1 MSPASPPLST
11 PPPTFSGDTLD
22 LILNRLLPTLL
33 VTALSARSLVGRWR
47 LLHSKL
53 SVLLSS
59 LSAAASASSAPYSSA
74 NPLFTDL
81 LPNLLTTLRS
91 LESLSSRCL
100 DPTLPSGKLHLQ
112 SDLDIATAS
121 LSLHIHDLELLLRS
135 GLLNQPNPHSTAIVL
150 SLPSSSA
157 SRADLS
163 LFVRDLFARLQI
175 GAIDLKIK
183 ALDSLLQFLESDPP
197 KLAPVVAQEGDL
209 SSLIRLL
216 DPSSHSLIRDSA
228 ATAVSLL
235 ATASATS
242 RHILFDEGALGPL
255 LRVLETGSLAVKEK
269 AAAAVEVIT
278 ADTTNAWAVA
288 AYGGVSILINACRPG
303 SGSPSIQSLAASS
316 LNYIS
321 SIDGLRDSIAEEG
334 AVPVLIDLL
343 SSGSPSASKNAALCL
358 WSLASFGGEA
368 IRVSIVEEGGLRNL
382 LQLLSDFSLSSD
394 PDISEHTLRAIHA
407 LSLSSA
413 VAKTLSSSPGFF
425 LQLTDLILRSSGATQ
440 LAAAAVLSN
449 LSPSDELKR
458 YMSPSMVALVKMLE
472 SSKPESAQEIAS
484 RALVSLLAVRS
495 NRKELARDEKS
506 IMRLVQML
514 DPGREEVCK
523 KYPVFVI
530 HALAAGGGVGC
541 RRRLGEAGACSQ
553 LQKLADADVPG
564 ARKALNRITGGR
576 FKNIFSFIRRE

>member
-1 MSPASPPLST
+1 MTPASPALSP
-11 PPPTFSGDTLD
+11 PPPTSTGDTLD
-22 LILNRLLPTLL
+22 LILHHLLPVLL
-33 VTALSARSLVGRWR
+33 VAALSAKSLVGRWR
-47 LLHSKL
+47 LVHSKL
-53 SVLLSS
+53 SILLSS
-59 LSAAASASSAPYSSA
+59 LSAAASTSPYSSE

-91 LESLSSRCL
+91 LEPLATRCL

-121 LSLHIHDLELLLRS
+121 LSLHLHDLELLLRS
-135 GLLNQPNPHSTAIVL
+135 GLLNQANPHSTAIVL

-183 ALDSLLQFLESDPP
+183 ALDSLLQFLASDPP
-197 KLAPVVAQEGDL
+197 KLAPLVAQEGDL
-209 SSLIRLL
+209 SFLIRLL

-228 ATAVSLL
+228 AAAVSLL
-235 ATASATS
+235 ATASASS
-242 RHILFDEGALGPL
+242 RHSLFDEGALGPL
-255 LRVLETGSLAVKEK
+255 LRLLDTGSLAVKEK
-269 AAAAVEVIT
+269 AVAAVEAIA
-278 ADTTNAWAVA
+278 ADATNAWAVA

-303 SGSPSIQSLAASS
+303 SGSPAIQSLAAAS

-321 SIDGLRDSIAEEG
+321 AIDELRASMAEEG

-343 SSGSPSASKNAALCL
+343 ASGVPLSSKNAALCL

-382 LQLLSDFSLSSD
+382 LQLLHDYSLSAD

-407 LSLSSA
+407 LSFSA
-413 VAKTLSSSPGFF
+413 AAAKTLSSSPVFF
-425 LQLTDLILRSSGATQ
+425 VLLTDLIRRSSAATQ

-458 YMSPSMVALVKMLE
+458 SMAPSMVSLVKMLE
-472 SSKPESAQEIAS
+472 SSKPESAQEMAA
-484 RALVSLLAVRS
+484 RALVSLLAVRT

-506 IMRLVQML
+506 VMRLVQML

-523 KYPVFVI
+523 KFPVSVVL
-530 HALAAGGGVGC
+530 ALAAGGGGGC
-541 RRRLGEAGACSQ
+541 RRRLGDAGVSSQ

-564 ARKALNRITGGR
+564 AQKALHRIAGGR
-576 FKNIFSFIRRE
+576 FKNLFSFVRRE